1 MSCIGVFVGAMC
13 GTLVLGRL
21 GDLIGRKPMFIVSA
35 TIISVSGLLTALSQ
49 AYWMMLLFR
58 FGVGVGLGGVVI
70 PYDTLAE
77 FLPNN
82 ERSK

>member
-1 MSCIGVFVGAMC
+1 MC